1 MGDAPGEASTSS
13 VIRDGAVSGVLP
25 ETAVFAVHYPGYPSS
40 TARAIETL
48 GGLPEIAKV
57 RSSETGNLELRFRP
71 EDPYSHPAFGE
82 LRSSTGLL
90 LRLCK
95 PRGGEHASR
104 GGACEG
110 GHSAEPPPAESL
122 SAEVVARVNHAY
134 HFEGMVDY
142 QHVLGVHAAEARRK
156 KRPWAPD
163 EASDP
168 ENAGTMDMDGAD
180 VMMMVPPLFS
190 LKDRP
195 EKIVLNPPANLF
207 SKNIQRGVME
217 HKWEINIERCLAI
230 PFDIENILVGLI
242 SLKPSYELVVSFFP
256 LIMYIRIPEK
266 FNWEDHISR
275 DNPEWEWQVAVS
287 KLFDEKPIW
296 PRWSFH
302 ERLLDDGQQVSENQ
316 LKRLLF
322 RAGYYFSTGP
332 YGRFWVRKGYDP
344 RTDPESRI
352 FQKVDFRVPPQL
364 RNLEDKIAKTEL
376 KQTQKELCHFKVWP
390 SKSFIC
396 LQLFEL
402 DDDFIQQEIRKPT
415 RQTACSHTTGWFSGA
430 ILRTLR
436 LHVSIRFL
444 SLYPNDA
451 AKQLTNYTR
460 ELFERSKKNG
470 ALSRLQKSEKEDQ
483 LVNRDTTCSAEV
495 TSIQSNEHGHM
506 DPDRTD
512 NCEIEDEEEEEELDG
527 YESPPACEDG
537 FFPDGGNLGEQIS
550 NDYLEE
556 LLRGF
561 PFNKESKDRRPDDAA
576 GAGDSDGEYQIFE
589 QDSDDNENFLDDDDG
604 FS

>member
-1 MGDAPGEASTSS
+1 MGDAPGEPSTSS

-40 TARAIETL
+40 TVRAIETL

-71 EDPYSHPAFGE
+71 EDPCSHPAFGE

-90 LRLCK
+90 LRICK
-95 PRGGEHASR
+95 TRGGEHASR

-110 GHSAEPPPAESL
+110 GHSAEPPQAESL

-168 ENAGTMDMDGAD
+168 ENSGTMDMDGAD

-256 LIMYIRIPEK
+256 FIMYIRIPEK

-287 KLFDEKPIW
+287 ELFDEKPIW

-332 YGRFWVRKGYDP
+332 YGRFWIRKGYDP

-364 RNLEDKIAKTEL
+364 RNLEDKITKTEL
-376 KQTQKELCHFKVWP
+376 KQTQKELCHFQVWP

-402 DDDFIQQEIRKPT
+402 DDEFIQQEIRKPT

-470 ALSRLQKSEKEDQ
+470 ALSKLQKSEKEDQ
-483 LVNRDTTCSAEV
+483 LVNRDTNCSAEV
-495 TSIQSNEHGHM
+495 TSIHSSEHGHM
-506 DPDRTD
+506 DQDRTD
-512 NCEIEDEEEEEELDG
+512 NCEIEDEEEEEEFDG

-537 FFPDGGNLGEQIS
+537 FFPDGGTSYNPGEQIS

-561 PFNKESKDRRPDDAA
+561 PFNKESKDRRPDEAP

-589 QDSDDNENFLDDDDG
+589 QDSEDNENFLDD
-604 FS
+604 